1 MEEVISVKNLTRD
14 YGKGRGVFGVSF
26 DVKRGEVFGFVGTN
40 GSGKTTILRHI
51 MGFLKAQTGEV
62 KVLNLDAWKDSRD
75 LKKYIEYIPGEIA
88 FPDLKDGTTFLKN
101 QAELLGI
108 HDMSYAKDLI
118 KRLQLDPSANL
129 KRMSKGMK
137 QKTAIVA
144 GLMADKEIL
153 ILDEP
158 TNGLDPLMRETF
170 LEIILEEK
178 RKGKTIIMSS
188 QMFDELELTCD
199 KVALI
204 LNGKIV
210 DIADVNEIKN
220 SKYKTLKIEFIN
232 EKDYKDFKKLRYKI
246 VRDQPQYN
254 QVTVKVADKNVN
266 KLFNKIKKCPL
277 KFINE
282 TKQTLERYFQEQLF
296 KAKTQS
302 IKDIKY
308 RKKEK
313 RHVK

>member
-14 YGKGRGVFGVSF
+14 YGKGRGVFDVSF

-108 HDMSYAKDLI
+108 HDLSYAKDLI

-266 KLFNKIKKCPL
+266 KLFSQIKQCPL